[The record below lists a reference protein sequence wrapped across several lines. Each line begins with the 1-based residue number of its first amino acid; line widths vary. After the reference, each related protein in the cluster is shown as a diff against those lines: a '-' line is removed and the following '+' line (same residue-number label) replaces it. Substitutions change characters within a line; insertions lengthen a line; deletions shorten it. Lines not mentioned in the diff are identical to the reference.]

1 LQNLGFA
8 KTDRLFIADTSW
20 SAKASMLAHI
30 TMLFSALPIHEL
42 AALAAATCWALTGM
56 IAPVPAGHLGAL
68 HFNRL
73 RQVFGTLVLAVLV
86 TANGQWGAL
95 SWGVVPALVLSG
107 MLGIFV
113 GDSLLFAALNR
124 LGPRRAGILFAL
136 NAPMA
141 ALLSWAWLG
150 ETLEL
155 AAVIGIGVTAF
166 GVALAIL
173 YGNRGQVSTGL
184 EAIKGSLSAGVAL
197 GLGAALGQALGIIIA
212 RPLMA
217 GGLDPFAASL
227 LRIGVSAACLSVLLQ
242 LPFDVT
248 KPKAA
253 LTWKITAYTASV
265 GFLGLGVG
273 MTFLL
278 FALSGGK
285 AGIVSTISATTPV
298 IILPMLWAKTGI
310 RPAAGAWV
318 GAGLVVVG
326 MALLFLGR

>member
-1 LQNLGFA
+1 MSFE
-8 KTDRLFIADTSW
+8 S
-20 SAKASMLAHI
+20 
-30 TMLFSALPIHEL
+30 LPIYEL
-42 AALAAATCWALTGM
+42 AALAAATCWAVTGM

-73 RQVFGTLVLAVLV
+73 RQVFGTLVLAILV
-86 TANGQWGAL
+86 SLNGTWNAL
-95 SWGVVPALVLSG
+95 TWEAVPALILSG

-113 GDSLLFAALNR
+113 GDSLLFTALNR
-124 LGPRRAGILFAL
+124 LGPRRAGILFAM

-141 ALLSWAWLG
+141 ALLSWIWLG
-150 ETLEL
+150 ETLDL
-155 AAVIGIGVTAF
+155 TAVMGIGVTAA

-173 YGNRGQVSTGL
+173 FGNRGQVATGL
-184 EAIKGSLSAGVAL
+184 EAIKGSLLVGVGI
-197 GLGAALGQALGIIIA
+197 GLLAALGQALGIVIA

-227 LRIGVSAACLSVLLQ
+227 LRVGVAAACLSVVLQ
-242 LPFDVT
+242 LPAET
-248 KPKAA
+248 LKAKAA
-253 LTWKITAYTASV
+253 LTWKIAAYTASV
-265 GFLGLGVG
+265 GFIGLGLG

-285 AGIVSTISATTPV
+285 TGIISTLSATTPV

-310 RPAAGAWV
+310 RPAVGAWV

>member
-1 LQNLGFA
+1 MSFQ
-8 KTDRLFIADTSW
+8 S
-20 SAKASMLAHI
+20 
-30 TMLFSALPIHEL
+30 LPIYEL

-95 SWGVVPALVLSG
+95 SWDVVPALILSG
-107 MLGIFV
+107 LLGIFV
-113 GDSLLFAALNR
+113 GDSLLFTALNR

-141 ALLSWAWLG
+141 AILSWLVLG
-150 ETLEL
+150 EKLDVT
-155 AAVIGIGVTAF
+155 ATIGIGVTAL

-173 YGNRGQVSTGL
+173 YGNRGQASTGL
-184 EAIKGSLSAGVAL
+184 EAIKGSLAVGVMI
-197 GLGAALGQALGIIIA
+197 GLGAALGQASGIVIA

-217 GGLDPFAASL
+217 VGLDPFAASL
-227 LRIGVSAACLSVLLQ
+227 LRVGVAAACLSVLLQ
-242 LPFDVT
+242 LPFEPL

-253 LTWKITAYTASV
+253 LNWKIAAHTASV

-326 MALLFLGR
+326 MALLFAGR